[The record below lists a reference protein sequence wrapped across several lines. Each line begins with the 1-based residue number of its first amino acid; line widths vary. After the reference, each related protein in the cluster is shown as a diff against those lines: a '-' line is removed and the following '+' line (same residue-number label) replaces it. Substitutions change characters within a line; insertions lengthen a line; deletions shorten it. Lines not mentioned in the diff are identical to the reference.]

1 MALSHSEAYPCAGGR
16 MSDGEIAVMWIIG
29 PFTTK
34 YVLEYNV
41 HKIFILFDIG
51 DIVFAHKGFHLQ
63 WESEDGFSQSKN
75 ASFSKGK

>member
-1 MALSHSEAYPCAGGR
+1 

-29 PFTTK
+29 PYTTK

-41 HKIFILFDIG
+41 HKIFDIG

-63 WESEDGFSQSKN
+63 
-75 ASFSKGK
+75 